1 MTIEES
7 HHHSATVRRD
17 VALDTALGD
26 RMQRLAVLLL
36 ALALAAC
43 AAQQA
48 PPQPSFY
55 RDLTKPGET
64 LDEAA
69 AASMISEYR
78 AKSGLPEVIVDPA
91 LTDLARAKAQEMAKH
106 DKLDRNEKKKPFL
119 HSLRKEGYLA
129 KAAAE
134 DVGAGYHTLAEA
146 VSGWRDSKPLNTT
159 MLLPGAT
166 RMGIAAVYTPKS
178 KYKVYWPLHLA
189 EPQ

>member
-1 MTIEES
+1 
-7 HHHSATVRRD
+7 
-17 VALDTALGD
+17 
-26 RMQRLAVLLL
+26 MQRLAVLLL

-43 AAQQA
+43 AAQP

-55 RDLTKPGET
+55 RDLTQTGET

-69 AASMISEYR
+69 AASMISDYR
-78 AKSGLPEVIVDPA
+78 AKNGLPAVILDPA
-91 LTDLARAKAQEMAKH
+91 LTDLARAKAQEMAKR

-119 HSLRKEGYLA
+119 QSLRKEGYLA

-134 DVGAGYHTLAEA
+134 NVGAGYHTLAEA
-146 VSGWRDSKPLNTT
+146 FSGWRDSKPHNAN

-178 KYKVYWPLHLA
+178 KYKVYWTLILA
-189 EPQ
+189 EPEQIKG